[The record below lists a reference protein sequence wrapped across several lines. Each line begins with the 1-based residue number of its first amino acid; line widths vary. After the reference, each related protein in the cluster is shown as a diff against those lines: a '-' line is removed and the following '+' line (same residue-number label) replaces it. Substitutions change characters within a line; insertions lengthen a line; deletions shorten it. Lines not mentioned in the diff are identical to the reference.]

1 MRMDDEQQSD
11 NIEYRRG
18 GPGGRGGRGGLPV
31 RLGGGLGIGG
41 LILVGLLMFVLPP
54 GLRDMVIGMV
64 MGGGGLPGITQQA
77 GPEAGAEAG
86 AVQQGCPVDDQD
98 CIFVSKVL
106 NSTEDVWNRLF
117 QEGRMTVYNPQAT
130 QYIEPKLVNFR
141 GSVSSACGMAG
152 SATGPFYCPADSQ
165 VYIDTTFFDDMKAK
179 LGAGGDFAEAYVIAH
194 EVGHHIQNVIGLAEQ
209 VMRARQRASETEG
222 NALTVRMEL
231 QADCF
236 AGVWGF
242 YADQWKNQ
250 LSPGDIDEALNAA
263 NAIGDDRLQRRS
275 QGYVVPDSFTHGSSE
290 QRMRW
295 FKRGFDSGDP
305 GQCNTFSQDLMRR
318 PIGSL

>member
-18 GPGGRGGRGGLPV
+18 GAGGMGGRGGGMPI
-31 RLGGGLGIGG
+31 RLGGLGIGG
-41 LILVGLLMFVLPP
+41 IVLVGLLMFVLPP

-64 MGGGGLPGITQQA
+64 MGGGIPGLTQQA
-77 GPEAGAEAG
+77 DPSQQAGG
-86 AVQQGCPVDDQD
+86 TVQQGCPTDDKD
-98 CIFVSKVL
+98 CVFVAKVL
-106 NSTEDVWNRLF
+106 NSTEDVWGRLF
-117 QEGRMTVYNPQAT
+117 TDGRMTVYNPQAT
-130 QYIEPKLVNFR
+130 TYSEPKLVNFR

-165 VYIDTTFFDDMKAK
+165 VYIDTTFFDDMRTK
-179 LGAGGDFAEAYVIAH
+179 LGASGDFAEAYVVAH
-194 EVGHHIQNVIGLAEQ
+194 EVGHHIQNLLGIAEQ
-209 VMRARQRASETEG
+209 VNTMRRRISEAES
-222 NALTVRMEL
+222 NALSVRMEL

-250 LSPGDIDEALNAA
+250 LSAGDIDEALNAA

-275 QGYVVPDSFTHGSSE
+275 QGTIVPDSFTHGTSD

-295 FKRGFDSGDP
+295 FKKGFATGDP
-305 GQCNTFSQDLMRR
+305 AQCNSFTRTPADQL
-318 PIGSL
+318 